1 MGEGNS
7 KIGVPSTAIALAVAA
22 LLGGCS
28 GSDDA
33 AEKPAGEPNIV
44 QAGAPGEP
52 SRSLSE
58 QEASKLGKTP
68 HTKADVDFMLGM
80 IHHHAQALV
89 MTRLVRKRSASEE
102 IPLLAR
108 RTEISQAS
116 EIKTMERWLKARG
129 VEPPDAEDHR
139 KHHGPGGGLMPGMVS
154 ERKLAR
160 LAAAQGHAF
169 DGLFLD
175 YMINHHRGALTM
187 VSELNASG
195 GGLEP
200 EVGAFARHVD
210 SDQNIEIA
218 RMQELEEGDAGL
230 AAARRAGPSPAV
242 RERAERLSYAGG
254 SPALC
259 YVG

>member
-1 MGEGNS
+1 MGGGNS
-7 KIGVPSTAIALAVAA
+7 KIGVPSAVIALAAVALFGA
-22 LLGGCS
+22 CS
-28 GSDDA
+28 GSDEDA
-33 AEKPAGEPNIV
+33 ERDAGEPNIV

-58 QEASKLGKTP
+58 EEASKLGKTP
-68 HTKADVDFMLGM
+68 HTKADVHFMLGM

-89 MTRLVRKRSASEE
+89 MTRLVRNRSASED

-108 RTEISQAS
+108 RTEISQAA

-160 LAAAQGHAF
+160 LAATQGTGF
-169 DGLFLD
+169 DRLFLE
-175 YMINHHRGALTM
+175 YMTRHHRGALTM
-187 VSELNASG
+187 VSELNAAG

-210 SDQNIEIA
+210 ADQNIEIA
-218 RMQELEEGDAGL
+218 RMQELQADDPEL
-230 AAARRAGPSPAV
+230 AAARRAGPSRVV
-242 RERAERLSYAGG
+242 RERAKRLSYAGG

>member
-1 MGEGNS
+1 MVIVS
-7 KIGVPSTAIALAVAA
+7 VAVALVA
-22 LLGGCS
+22 GCG

-33 AEKPAGEPNIV
+33 DDAADGPTVV

-52 SRSLSE
+52 SRKLSE
-58 QEASKLGKTP
+58 EEASKLEETP
-68 HTKADVDFMLGM
+68 HTKADVNFMLGM

-89 MTRLVRKRSASEE
+89 MTRLVRERSGSDE

-108 RTEISQAS
+108 RTEISQAA
-116 EIKTMERWLKARG
+116 EIRTMERWLKARG

-139 KHHGPGGGLMPGMVS
+139 EHHGPGDGLMPGMVS
-154 ERKLAR
+154 ERELAR
-160 LAAAQGHAF
+160 LAAARGREF

-175 YMINHHRGALTM
+175 YMTRHHRGALTM
-187 VSELNASG
+187 VGELSEEG

-218 RMQELEEGDAGL
+218 RMQALQQDNPEL
-230 AAARRAGPSPAV
+230 AAARRAGPSRAV